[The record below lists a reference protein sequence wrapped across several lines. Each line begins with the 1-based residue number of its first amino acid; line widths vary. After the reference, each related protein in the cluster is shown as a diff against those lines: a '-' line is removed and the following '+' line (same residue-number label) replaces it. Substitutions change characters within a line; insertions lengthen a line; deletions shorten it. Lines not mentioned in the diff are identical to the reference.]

1 MPSQNTFNSSEL
13 KKQKTDLVCA
23 SYRQRYTLKCQK
35 KEKKVGNNILQFM
48 VLIFEK
54 RRCFAIACAK
64 CKSLWTKLGHSRRCL
79 EGLEKNQ
86 KKKS

>member
-23 SYRQRYTLKCQK
+23 SYRQRYPLKCQK
-35 KEKKVGNNILQFM
+35 KEKKLGKNILQLM

-54 RRCFAIACAK
+54 RRCFAICM
-64 CKSLWTKLGHSRRCL
+64 CKM
-79 EGLEKNQ
+79 Q
-86 KKKS
+86 IVVD